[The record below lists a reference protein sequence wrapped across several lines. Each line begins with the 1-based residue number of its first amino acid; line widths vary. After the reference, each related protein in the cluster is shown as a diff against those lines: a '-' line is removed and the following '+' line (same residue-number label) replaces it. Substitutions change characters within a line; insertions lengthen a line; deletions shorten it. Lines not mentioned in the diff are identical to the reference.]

1 MGTENYVVDDRCIV
15 PPEIKSMSA
24 AELAEKI
31 AKYEEALLPLKNND
45 AEIHLPIH
53 IK

>member
-1 MGTENYVVDDRCIV
+1 MGTENYVVDDHCIV
-15 PPEIKSMSA
+15 PPEIKSLSA
-24 AELAEKI
+24 AELADKI
-31 AKYEEALLPLKNND
+31 AKYEETLPPLKHTT

>member
-1 MGTENYVVDDRCIV
+1 MGTENYIIDDRCIV
-15 PPEIKSMSA
+15 PPEIKSMRA

-31 AKYEEALLPLKNND
+31 AKYEEAFPPLKNNE

-53 IK
+53 IE